1 MGLLKAY
8 TRSFERH
15 PYATLMVANG
25 ILSAIGDASAQT
37 LGAYA
42 RLSHERERTQQTADT
57 REQIVHART
66 DQTSPLAAPFVYDIA
81 RTARFALFGV
91 SMAPLAGAWNKFLEV
106 TFPLRPNTPQHIAS
120 DIKLEKVK
128 TEPSPIPGL
137 KLPKG
142 SRLERGTGQSAAHD
156 NDKEKRSTQGD
167 VSVAALAKRVAAD
180 QLGMAPVGLFIF
192 LFSMGTLEGLDGAQ
206 LKEKF
211 RQNYFPILLV
221 NWQVWPILQ
230 LINFRFVPLKF
241 RVPFGSLLGILWTCF
256 LSLKTA
262 ANAKLA
268 TA

>member
-1 MGLLKAY
+1 MGLLQAY

-37 LGAYA
+37 LAAYTNPA
-42 RLSHERERTQQTADT
+42 
-57 REQIVHART
+57 
-66 DQTSPLAAPFVYDIA
+66 AAPFVYDLA
-81 RTARFALFGV
+81 RTARFAFFGV

-106 TFPLRPNTPQHIAS
+106 TFPLRPYTAPPVTG
-120 DIKLEKVK
+120 DVKLEKVR
-128 TEPSPIPGL
+128 TEKSPIPGL
-137 KLPKG
+137 NLPKG
-142 SRLERGTGQSAAHD
+142 ARLERGTAASGKTGSTD
-156 NDKEKRSTQGD
+156 NDKERKSTQGD

-180 QLGMAPVGLFIF
+180 QLFMAPVGLFIF

-206 LKEKF
+206 IKQKI
-211 RQNYFPILLV
+211 RSNYWPILLV
-221 NWQVWPILQ
+221 NWQIWPILQ

-241 RVPFGSLLGILWTCF
+241 RVPFGSMLGILWTCF

-268 TA
+268 AAAAAAAA